1 MSDDLSS
8 WQADEMPMLVAARE
22 AELAGEDAWDRM
34 IASVPHLDEERSR
47 RVAASLIEGGYIAG
61 AGVFWAFGRTDP
73 IITRDVVRITN
84 KGRSAMGQWPTPDRF
99 IGALESAINDAD
111 DEERP
116 KLTRLLEA
124 AKGVS
129 KEVLTDV
136 IAKFISSSAGLP

>member
-1 MSDDLSS
+1 
-8 WQADEMPMLVAARE
+8 
-22 AELAGEDAWDRM
+22 
-34 IASVPHLDEERSR
+34 
-47 RVAASLIEGGYIAG
+47 
-61 AGVFWAFGRTDP
+61 
-73 IITRDVVRITN
+73 
-84 KGRSAMGQWPTPDRF
+84 MGQWPTPDRF